1 MTGNTAP
8 SIVLAKDERAH
19 LAGLLSRVVGWRE
32 DASVRLITTPRAVG
46 LYFDAP
52 MGVLVFIALPLAHPG
67 PAELDQVVSA
77 HRLRDVLGDVA
88 AGPAGEAEVRVPDPR
103 EMPAALAVLPSREG
117 WIAAEK
123 ATASELA
130 EALER
135 AIAERDEQVAT
146 LAAAS
151 DEMRR
156 NLETQW
162 WEASLWGGLPTKAVY
177 AARSLGMIAH
187 PGARV
192 ESATRAGWK
201 RLVTPAGQVFVA
213 PPETYSGIALSVV
226 R

>member
-1 MTGNTAP
+1 MAAQP
-8 SIVLAKDERAH
+8 SPSLALAKDERVH
-19 LAGLLSRVVGWRE
+19 LAGLLNRVVGWRS
-32 DASVRLITTPRAVG
+32 DASVRLITTERAVG

-52 MGVLVFIALPLAHPG
+52 MGVLVFIALPLARPG
-67 PAELDQVVSA
+67 NAVVDRVVSA

-88 AGPAGEAEVRVPDPR
+88 AGVPAEVEVTIPDAR

-123 ATASELA
+123 ATASEVSEALDAATAARDKQA
-130 EALER
+130 EAL
-135 AIAERDEQVAT
+135 
-146 LAAAS
+146 AAAT
-151 DEMRR
+151 DEARSSF
-156 NLETQW
+156 ESQW
-162 WEASLWGGLPTKAVY
+162 WEAPLWGGLPTKAVY
-177 AARSLGMIAH
+177 AARALGMIAH

-201 RLVTPAGQVFVA
+201 RLVTPAGQVFVV